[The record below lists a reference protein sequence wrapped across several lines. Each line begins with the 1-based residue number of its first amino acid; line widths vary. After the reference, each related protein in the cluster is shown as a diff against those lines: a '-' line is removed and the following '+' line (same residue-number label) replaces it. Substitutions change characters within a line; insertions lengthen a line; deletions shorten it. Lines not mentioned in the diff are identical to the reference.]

1 MIHRIL
7 GSIIVFVSIIILPYW
22 VYIPLLFIAIII
34 FPFFWEGI
42 VLVLLIDVL
51 YGNGVKALSWS
62 VSPLAFSVLV
72 LLIVLLYLRDSLR
85 SYA

>member
-34 FPFFWEGI
+34 VFGSYLLTTGGQGLVFGI
-42 VLVLLIDVL
+42 GDIYTLLMAASAAFIANILIKHTVSKMHPD
-51 YGNGVKALSWS
+51 LSAS
-62 VSPLAFSVLV
+62 
-72 LLIVLLYLRDSLR
+72 
-85 SYA
+85 